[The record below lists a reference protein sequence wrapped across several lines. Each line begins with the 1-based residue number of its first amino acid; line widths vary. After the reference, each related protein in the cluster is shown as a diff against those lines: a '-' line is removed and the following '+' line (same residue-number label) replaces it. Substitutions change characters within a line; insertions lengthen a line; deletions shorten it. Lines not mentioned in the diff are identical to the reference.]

1 MPCHPPE
8 NRFAATPTLHR
19 RRFLAFTLGLPFLP
33 ATRALA
39 ALTDTDLAERVPEIV
54 RKREPLTDA
63 VTEFRTGGSALISGA
78 MEQYVQVMA
87 EFAADPKP
95 RLLALRWALTRYIDE
110 DSRAA
115 YAKDKRH
122 QHLDGSVTS
131 FAAGNYKCN
140 KLVADAYA
148 VGAGVGLSIANDWTS
163 PGEGRGWPAMRDGRS
178 LWPPKANEL
187 ARAGWNTRS
196 LTDAR
201 PLRQP
206 GEPKAQPEL
215 GDLICFPSDGDFGHV
230 CLYVGKDLILSA
242 KETGLEIGP
251 IAPERTAHG
260 NIVRIRKFNGSGK

>member
-1 MPCHPPE
+1 MPVHHYRSLMPL
-8 NRFAATPTLHR
+8 PTLNR
-19 RRFLAFTLGLPFLP
+19 RRFLALATLPLWP
-33 ATRALA
+33 ATRARA
-39 ALTDTDLAERVPEIV
+39 ALSDQDLAENVPPVV
-54 RKREPLTDA
+54 RKREPLADA
-63 VTEFRTGGSALISGA
+63 VTEFRAGGSAEIQAA
-78 MEQYVQVMA
+78 MEQYVQVMTQ
-87 EFAADPKP
+87 FATDPKP
-95 RLLALRWALTRYIDE
+95 RLLALRWALTRYVDE

-131 FAAGNYKCN
+131 FATGNYKCN

-148 VGAGVGLSIANDWTS
+148 VGAGVGLSVARDWTS
-163 PGEGRGWPAMRDGRS
+163 PGEGRGWPAMRDGNS

-201 PLRQP
+201 PLRLP
-206 GEPKAQPEL
+206 DEPKAQPEL

-230 CLYVGKDLILSA
+230 ALYVGKDLILSA

-251 IAPERTAHG
+251 IAPETKAHG
-260 NIVRIRKFNGSGK
+260 GIVRIRKFNGSGR